1 MLPMRQATSPHGGL
15 AVWFT
20 GLSAAGKT
28 TLCRALELKLRKLGH
43 TVRVLDGE
51 ELRQHLSRDLG
62 YSKADRD
69 ENVFRIGCLAHWFV
83 QQNTIVLV
91 AAISPYREAR
101 SRVREQ
107 IGSFLEVYV
116 NAPLAT
122 CIQRDPKQLYA
133 RALLGKIQHFT
144 GIDDPYEPPL
154 APDVECHTN
163 REALEDS
170 VAKVLTAILE
180 ALPQRSDVLSWV

>member
-1 MLPMRQATSPHGGL
+1 
-15 AVWFT
+15 
-20 GLSAAGKT
+20 
-28 TLCRALELKLRKLGH
+28 
-43 TVRVLDGE
+43 
-51 ELRQHLSRDLG
+51 
-62 YSKADRD
+62 
-69 ENVFRIGCLAHWFV
+69 
-83 QQNTIVLV
+83 
-91 AAISPYREAR
+91 
-101 SRVREQ
+101 VREQ